1 MAAASHGVAI
11 PVYAACGDAGCG
23 SLSVHQPKPER
34 SALAAGLVVFIA
46 SFAVAPSASAAEP
59 IPQVVVTANRVPEP
73 ASKVIADLVVIDPEQ
88 IARAGPIGLAELLQR
103 HAGVELS
110 SNGGPGQPSGVFV
123 RGANTNQV
131 VVLVDGV
138 RINSATTGTTALEHI
153 PLMQI
158 DHIEVL
164 RGPASSLYGSDAIGG
179 VIQIFTRAPDGA
191 NASVAGG
198 SDHRGEIRG
207 GFGGSSGDWSWSL
220 NAGALYVRAFSA
232 TNPSNTF
239 FYNPDDDPYRN
250 QNANGAVQW
259 RWADGH
265 RVSLR
270 GTYFNANTHFDSG
283 PNTDPVNHQQLGS
296 LALESQDRI
305 TEIWLSTL
313 RLARGTDHSN
323 STGGDFPSTFDTNQ
337 AQVTWQN
344 DLTLGST
351 TNLSVGAD
359 WRRGRVTS
367 TTAYTQ
373 TSSTIASVF
382 AAAQQTFGTVQLE
395 ESLRTDR
402 NSQFGTHTTGRI
414 GAGWSFA
421 QDWRVTAAVG
431 TAFRAPTFNDLY
443 FPSEFGFSGN
453 PNLLPEQSRG
463 GDASLRYR
471 SGGTT
476 VSLTAFDNQI
486 DDLIA
491 VDPTFSTVIN
501 VNRARIHGTTLAATQ
516 VWGAW
521 QGDAEWTHQ
530 SPRDADTGN
539 LLVRRAIDYG
549 RAGLSFNTGTWQ
561 VGGSVIASSARF
573 DSAANTPQSRMG
585 GYGLVSLYANWSVL
599 REVTLGARVLNAT
612 DKRYEIAQGYNT
624 APRQYML
631 TLDATWK

>member
-1 MAAASHGVAI
+1 M
-11 PVYAACGDAGCG
+11 
-23 SLSVHQPKPER
+23 HQPKPQR
-34 SALAAGLVVFIA
+34 PALAASLAVFTA
-46 SFAVAPSASAAEP
+46 LFAGAPPSSAAEP

-73 ASKVIADLVVIDPEQ
+73 TSKVIADLVVIDAEQ

-103 HAGVELS
+103 HAGAELS
-110 SNGGPGQPSGVFV
+110 SNGGPGQPSGVFL

-131 VVLVDGV
+131 VVLIDGV
-138 RINSATTGTTALEHI
+138 RVNSATTGTTALEHI
-153 PLMQI
+153 PLAQI

-179 VIQIFTRAPDGA
+179 VIQIFTRAPDGI
-191 NASVAGG
+191 NASVAAG
-198 SDHRGEIRG
+198 SDHRGEVRG

-232 TNPSNTF
+232 TNASNTF

-270 GTYFNANTHFDSG
+270 GTVSNADTHFDSG
-283 PNTDPVNHQQLGS
+283 PNSDPVNHQQLGS

-305 TEIWLSTL
+305 TEIWRSTL
-313 RLARGTDHSN
+313 RLARGTDHS
-323 STGGDFPSTFDTNQ
+323 SSSGDFPSTFDTDQ
-337 AQVTWQN
+337 AQAAWQN

-351 TNLSVGAD
+351 TNLSVGAE
-359 WRRGRVTS
+359 WRRERVTS
-367 TTAYTQ
+367 STAYTQ
-373 TSSTIASVF
+373 TSSNISSLF
-382 AAAQQTFGTVQLE
+382 AAAQHTFGTLQLE
-395 ESLRTDR
+395 ESLRTDE

-414 GAGWSFA
+414 GAGWAFA

-453 PNLLPEQSRG
+453 PNLQPERSRG

-521 QGDAEWTHQ
+521 QADADWTHQ
-530 SPRDADTGN
+530 SPRDANTGN
-539 LLVRRAIDYG
+539 LLVRRALDHG
-549 RAGLSFNTGTWQ
+549 RAGLAFDTGTWR
-561 VGGSVIASSARF
+561 VGGNVVASGARY

-585 GYGLVSLYANWSVL
+585 GYGLLSLYANWSIA

-631 TLDATWK
+631 TVDASWK